1 MSLRALAE
9 LLKHEVLGQRAR
21 YERYTADLLYM
32 IAAGMKIDTNKVERF
47 GALVDRVYMDPFKGP
62 EKPMTAADVK
72 QHLIDKIDRLLSGG

>member
-1 MSLRALAE
+1 
-9 LLKHEVLGQRAR
+9 
-21 YERYTADLLYM
+21 M

-72 QHLIDKIDRLLSGG
+72 QHLIEKIDQLLSGG

>member
-1 MSLRALAE
+1 MRALTE

-47 GALVDRVYMDPFKGP
+47 GALVDMVYGDPFKEP
-62 EKPMTAADVK
+62 EKPMSAADVK
-72 QHLIDKIDRLLSGG
+72 RHLIEKIDRLLNGG